1 MTTRG
6 VFGLAIHRAPHSGHV
21 ATAAAHV
28 RVHLATLA
36 RIQPPSVQNASA
48 CRKREPLGDGRIIRR
63 EHWPSMPSNPE
74 DHRSAAS
81 VRLSGGLAS
90 MAATTRTFAT
100 TPTSWR
106 RCCWPPTCCS
116 HHLQPKEP
124 DPAID
129 RGSVGVSFSSSHKV
143 GSSSKRCLPE
153 VKIRCVLAGRHRSR
167 DIWSTLP
174 ARHVDLR
181 GFTKSVAR
189 MYLPRSNALDYAFL
203 TGPGPLDVD
212 TETAYDRVPI

>member
-1 MTTRG
+1 MPTRG

-90 MAATTRTFAT
+90 MAATTRIFAT

-106 RCCWPPTCCS
+106 RCAWPPTCCS

-143 GSSSKRCLPE
+143 GSSSKRCSPE
-153 VKIRCVLAGRHRSR
+153 VKRRCVLAGRHRSR
-167 DIWSTLP
+167 AIWSTLL

-181 GFTKSVAR
+181 GFTRSAVRSSLPFENANDLSHRGR
-189 MYLPRSNALDYAFL
+189 M
-203 TGPGPLDVD
+203 GP
-212 TETAYDRVPI
+212 

>member
-1 MTTRG
+1 
-6 VFGLAIHRAPHSGHV
+6 
-21 ATAAAHV
+21 
-28 RVHLATLA
+28 
-36 RIQPPSVQNASA
+36 
-48 CRKREPLGDGRIIRR
+48 
-63 EHWPSMPSNPE
+63 MPSNPE

-153 VKIRCVLAGRHRSR
+153 VKIRCVLAGRHSPRT
-167 DIWSTLP
+167 IWSTLP
-174 ARHVDLR
+174 ARRVDLR
-181 GFTKSVAR
+181 GFTRSVTR
-189 MYLPRSNALDYAFL
+189 WYLPRSNALRVSHRTW
-203 TGPGPLDVD
+203 TGPRTRRVCEGPSGRHGRAVSEAAVAGTRAWTAVGHREVPKKVPTGPAHLFPLFTQLVLDIRYKLEV
-212 TETAYDRVPI
+212 ACISSCVCVHSL

>member
-1 MTTRG
+1 
-6 VFGLAIHRAPHSGHV
+6 
-21 ATAAAHV
+21 
-28 RVHLATLA
+28 
-36 RIQPPSVQNASA
+36 
-48 CRKREPLGDGRIIRR
+48 
-63 EHWPSMPSNPE
+63 MPSNPE
-74 DHRSAAS
+74 DRRSAAS

-143 GSSSKRCLPE
+143 GSSSKRCLPA
-153 VKIRCVLAGRHRSR
+153 VKIRCVLAGRHSPRT
-167 DIWSTLP
+167 IWSTLP
-174 ARHVDLR
+174 ARRVDLR
-181 GFTKSVAR
+181 GFTSGAR
-189 MYLPRSNALDYAFL
+189 YAVEYLPRSNASRVSHRVLTAGQPTRRRCATMSPSRRHGRAPCGRQPWRVHAHGRLSGIARCQKHFL
-203 TGPGPLDVD
+203 LHPLD
-212 TETAYDRVPI
+212 T